1 MNKNHTD
8 RYFYILENVDGE
20 KHIHVEG
27 NLYPSDNGENTFEI
41 AEWSGC
47 YIPLAEA
54 QEMMKN
60 NTFFSTIDELVKYQD
75 TISTEKADEIR
86 ESYFGDKSSTYLDIS
101 DITAETACGCYHF
114 DRMYA

>member
-1 MNKNHTD
+1 MD
-8 RYFYILENVDGE
+8 RYFYILELLDGE

-27 NLYPSDNGENTFEI
+27 NLYPSDNDTDNYEI

-60 NTFFSTIDELVKYQD
+60 DTFFSTIDELVKYQD
-75 TISTEKADEIR
+75 TISSEGADEIR
-86 ESYFGDKSSTYLDIS
+86 ESYFGDKPSTYLDIS
-101 DITAETACGCYHF
+101 DITTETACGCYHF

>member
-1 MNKNHTD
+1 MNKNYTD
-8 RYFYILENVDGE
+8 RYFYILELLDGE

-27 NLYPSDNGENTFEI
+27 NLYPSDNGENTFEM

-60 NTFFSTIDELVKYQD
+60 DTFFSTIDELVKYQD
-75 TISTEKADEIR
+75 TISIEKADEIR
-86 ESYFGDKSSTYLDIS
+86 KTYFNSKPGVSLDILS
-101 DITAETACGCYHF
+101 ITDNTPCGDYYF
-114 DRMYA
+114 DRY